1 MPVCC
6 SIILHTPFCITAL
19 LHALRCAPAGKMA
32 LPIFC
37 FLLAEGYCH
46 TKSVRRY
53 LMQLLMFALI
63 SQPLYSSFCG

>member
-1 MPVCC
+1 MDCVC
-6 SIILHTPFCITAL
+6 LY
-19 LHALRCAPAGKMA
+19 AGKMA

-53 LMQLLMFALI
+53 LMRLLMFAMI
-63 SQPLYSSFCG
+63 SQPFYSSFCG